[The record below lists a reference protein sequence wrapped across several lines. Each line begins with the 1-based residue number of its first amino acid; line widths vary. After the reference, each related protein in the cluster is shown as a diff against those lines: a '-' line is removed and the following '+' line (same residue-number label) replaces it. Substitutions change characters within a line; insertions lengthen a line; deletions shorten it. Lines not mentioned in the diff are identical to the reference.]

1 MIPAFFINLDRHP
14 DRKAFIEKQL
24 TEIGFLAERVPG
36 VDGRDLPPEIASRYS
51 FADYLTD
58 GQVGCSA
65 SHLKVWQIVKDRAIP
80 AALVLEDD
88 AIIAPDLASVLA
100 ETLSALPNGWDLVRL
115 CRASKRAV
123 KPLARLPHDRW
134 LVRYSRIPIGRAGY
148 LVSQSGATKLLA
160 PRHFDCPGD
169 VEIAHPWRLGL
180 NVFGVDPPPITQER
194 KALPSTI
201 GEERGRLPFWKRA
214 MPNPARVI
222 YNIHQLGLYHWFRCL
237 ALNASR
243 HLRAHNGT

>member
-88 AIIAPDLASVLA
+88 AIIATDLASVLA
-100 ETLSALPNGWDLVRL
+100 ETLSALPSGWDLVRL

-134 LVRYSRIPIGRAGY
+134 LVRYSRILIGRAGY

-180 NVFGVDPPPITQER
+180 NVFGVDPRRLRKSAKLCHPPLGR
-194 KALPSTI
+194 NVGSFPSGSELCQTPL
-201 GEERGRLPFWKRA
+201 E
-214 MPNPARVI
+214 
-222 YNIHQLGLYHWFRCL
+222 
-237 ALNASR
+237 
-243 HLRAHNGT
+243 